1 MKSISGRGAS
11 VVVLSLSLLATAGL
25 EGQQAFVR
33 GHVDEDGTVNLSDG
47 VQVFRYLF
55 QGDPEPPCLD
65 AADADDSGLLNLTD
79 GIHILSFLFQ
89 GGPPPG
95 TPYPACGSDTSADE
109 LGCGRFTACAAESAL
124 RVIGRTL
131 DAELAPVVGA
141 RVTAGGEF
149 AFSAFDG
156 SFIIDG
162 VARAALIRVSAE
174 MGELAG
180 RKEIGVD
187 ASMTVVDAGDL
198 VLTPE
203 DACGNVVA
211 RAADRGCG
219 RVLVWGDEHIVFDEY
234 LPDSRAFWENALG
247 WLSEPTCT
255 GGERT
260 RLGDLRGALHQGVRE
275 LAAELG
281 FQVTQVN
288 SLSELDSVDI
298 LIVPPFGGGPGVSGL
313 KDWVEA
319 GGAVMALV
327 AGVGD
332 TAPDECDRSNA
343 LLTPLGIEY
352 DCMHKAPWGPV
363 SEFGDHPVAL
373 GLLPENAP
381 FVNGRWV
388 VDVSGF
394 TSDIV
399 ARIGGCSPPEVPDCR
414 KPVAFD
420 GADPVTVEG
429 ACQEGSLNGGSNSS
443 TGEPELHILGIYEPQ
458 GQVTVD
464 VQRSRSV
471 VLFLSS
477 HERVTW
483 KVEVGPLASV
493 EKVFVSGFDPLS
505 TVIVPEGI
513 PFERI
518 SNPTGSGY
526 GNDCGGGNTP
536 KLVETAESASGLTM
550 RSFHG
555 CYRSSGFTIR

>member
-1 MKSISGRGAS
+1 MRSNSGHAGS
-11 VVVLSLSLLATAGL
+11 VFVLSLSLLAAARL
-25 EGQQAFVR
+25 EGQQSFVR
-33 GHVDEDGTVNLSDG
+33 GHVDEDGAVNLSDA

-55 QGDPEPPCLD
+55 QGDTEPPCLD
-65 AADADDSGLLNLTD
+65 AADADDSGFLNLTD
-79 GIHILSFLFQ
+79 GIHILGFLFQ
-89 GGPPPG
+89 GGPPPAG
-95 TPYPACGSDTSADE
+95 PYPACGPDASADD
-109 LGCGRFTACAAESAL
+109 LGCGRFSACAPDSAL
-124 RVIGRTL
+124 RIIGRTL
-131 DAELAPVVGA
+131 DAELGPVVGA
-141 RVTAGGEF
+141 RVTAGAQF

-174 MGELAG
+174 VGGLSG

-187 ASMTVVDAGDL
+187 ASTTVVDAGDI

-219 RVLVWGDEHIVFDEY
+219 RVLVWGDEHVIFDEY
-234 LPDSRAFWENALG
+234 LPGSRPFWENALG
-247 WLSEPTCT
+247 WLAEPTCSN
-255 GGERT
+255 GERT
-260 RLGDLRGALHQGVRE
+260 RLGNLHGALHQGVRQ

-281 FQVTQVN
+281 FEVTQVN

-298 LIVPPFGGGPGVSGL
+298 LIVPPFGSPVVSGL

-332 TAPDECDRSNA
+332 TSPDECDRSNA

-352 DCMHKAPWGPV
+352 DCRHKAPWGPV

-388 VDVSGF
+388 VDVPGF

-399 ARIGGCSPPEVPDCR
+399 ARIGECSPPEVPDCR
-414 KPVAFD
+414 KPLEFD
-420 GADPVTVEG
+420 GADPVVVEG
-429 ACQEGSLNGGSNSS
+429 ACAEGTLNGGSNAS
-443 TGEPELHILGIYEPQ
+443 TGEPELHILGVYE
-458 GQVTVD
+458 GEGVVTVTVD
-464 VQRSRSV
+464 RARRM

-477 HERVTW
+477 HDPVSW
-483 KVEVGPLASV
+483 KVEVGPLAVV
-493 EKVFVSGFDPLS
+493 EKVFVSGFNPS
-505 TVIVPEGI
+505 SNAVVPEGI
-513 PFERI
+513 PVQTI
-518 SNPTGSGY
+518 TNPSGSGY

-536 KLVETAESASGLTM
+536 KVVETAESASGLQM

-555 CYRSSGFTIR
+555 CYRASGFTIR